1 MMTQEFEGRG
11 VEHPLVHDYL
21 ERLRVESARLSADQA
36 LELYDDIADHLGA
49 ALGTDATEAE
59 VRERLDKVGTPAL
72 LVDEA
77 GGAPVQDVRP
87 AAAAPGKAGG
97 VEAAAVI
104 MLFAAELAFFLVPV
118 AALAWIAGLV
128 LLVISKYWN
137 RREKL
142 RGFLAL
148 GTGFPVALVFVGLAF
163 ISAGPSASC
172 TNANAVLTDGT
183 VVDQGTRCI
192 GAETG
197 ITWVTVVAWV
207 LALAYLALQVGTAWR
222 LLRIRR

>member
-1 MMTQEFEGRG
+1 MMAQEFEGRG
-11 VEHPLVHDYL
+11 VEHPLVRDYL
-21 ERLRVESARLSADQA
+21 ERLRVESARLRADQA

-59 VRERLDKVGTPAL
+59 VRERLDKVGSPAL

-77 GGAPVQDVRP
+77 GGEPVQGVRP

-104 MLFAAELAFFLVPV
+104 TLFAAELAFFLVPV
-118 AALAWIAGLV
+118 AALAWVAGLV
-128 LLVISKYWN
+128 LLAISRYWSGA
-137 RREKL
+137 EKL

-148 GTGFPVALVFVGLAF
+148 GTGFPVALLVVGLAF
-163 ISAGPSASC
+163 TSAGSTGSC
-172 TNANAVLTDGT
+172 TDVTGVRTDGT
-183 VVDQGTRCI
+183 VVDQGTTCT

-207 LALAYLALQVGTAWR
+207 VTLAYLAFQVGMAWR
-222 LLRIRR
+222 LLRSRR